1 MFRCT
6 FGNIPAAAI
15 FQQLSCSQSQC
26 CDFCLLFHI
35 ALSMLNSEPFQRP
48 CKNSLWWG
56 GLHMKMSQYLKY
68 TLKLVWEVWMMNPA
82 RSVGLC
88 VVSSEF
94 TSGNCA
100 KTLKKSALR
109 RQLALCEADV
119 QSVSLAFGFLPTAGG
134 RVRVNRVIENYTKGP
149 RCHIRSLTSSWNICS
164 SPAHTFTEG
173 GCCTASKGNCRT
185 HLMFLAPHF
194 CPPPASH
201 LSPPP
206 LSSSPISLL

>member
-1 MFRCT
+1 
-6 FGNIPAAAI
+6 
-15 FQQLSCSQSQC
+15 
-26 CDFCLLFHI
+26 
-35 ALSMLNSEPFQRP
+35 
-48 CKNSLWWG
+48 
-56 GLHMKMSQYLKY
+56 
-68 TLKLVWEVWMMNPA
+68 MMNPV

-88 VVSSEF
+88 AVSSEF

-100 KTLKKSALR
+100 KTLKRPALR

-119 QSVSLAFGFLPTAGG
+119 QSGSQAFGFLPTAERLARGS
-134 RVRVNRVIENYTKGP
+134 RVIANCTKGP
-149 RCHIRSLTSSWNICS
+149 RHIRSLTSSWNICS
-164 SPAHTFTEG
+164 SPAHTFPEG

-206 LSSSPISLL
+206 PSSSPISLL